1 MRQDEWNE
9 LVTAVRDT
17 GDVDRAVEAAQSL
30 QQRATREDVPRLL
43 ELLKDDAFFVRE
55 AAAWSLS
62 DLGTTEALP
71 DMLEA
76 LSRGVLQGHDNDGIR
91 AALADL
97 AEVDPEASQSVL
109 TKVLDHG
116 APHLREHARW
126 LLEFCQDQAGA

>member
-1 MRQDEWNE
+1 MQQNEWDE

-17 GDVDRAVEAAQSL
+17 RDVDRAVAAAQSL
-30 QQRATREDVPRLL
+30 QQRATREDLPRLL

-62 DLGTTEALP
+62 DLGATEALP
-71 DMLEA
+71 AMLEA
-76 LSRGVLQGHDNDGIR
+76 LNRGVEQGHDNDGLR

-97 AEVDPEASQSVL
+97 AEVDPEESLSVL
-109 TKVLDHG
+109 TRVLDQG

-126 LLEFCQDQAGA
+126 LLEFCQDQADE